1 MQKYVTLFPFDQYWW
16 FYAAFS
22 VFVVFLLLIDL
33 VVFHRKAH
41 RVTLREAGVW
51 SAVWVS
57 LALLFNVGLYF
68 YSVWQLPQDPRLA
81 AIAGFDPQ
89 AAARRVSLEFLAG
102 YLVEWSLSIDNLF
115 VFLVVF
121 GFFAIPPAY
130 QHRILFYG
138 ILGAIILRGLFIAIG
153 TALMRFHWVI
163 YVFGAFLIFTGLRMI
178 FGQEKQLEPDKNPV
192 IRLFRRWVPVT
203 AQFEG
208 QNFFVRVKGVLHAT
222 PLFVTLL
229 FVEMTDLVFAVDSVP
244 AILALTREPLIV
256 FTSNVFAV
264 LGLRSMYFLLAGV
277 ADKFHLLKYG
287 LGIVL
292 VFVGL
297 KMIWLNDLFGGHF
310 PIGWSLGI
318 IAGVIGSSVILSLV
332 FPKKHEAV
340 SCSAD

>member
-1 MQKYVTLFPFDQYWW
+1 MPKHVTLFPFDQYWW

-22 VFVVFLLLIDL
+22 VFVIFLLLIDL

-51 SAVWVS
+51 SAVWVL

-68 YSVWQLPQDPRLA
+68 YAVWQLPQDPRLA
-81 AIAGFDPQ
+81 AVAGFDPQ

-264 LGLRSMYFLLAGV
+264 LGLRSMFFLLAGV

-332 FPKKHEAV
+332 FPKKQEAV

>member
-1 MQKYVTLFPFDQYWW
+1 MPKYVTLFPFDQYWW

-41 RVTLREAGVW
+41 RVTLREAGAW

-68 YSVWQLPQDPRLA
+68 YAVWRLPQDPRLA
-81 AIAGFDPQ
+81 AVAGFDPQ

-208 QNFFVRVKGVLHAT
+208 QNFFVRVQGVLHVT

-318 IAGVIGSSVILSLV
+318 IAGVIASSVILSLV
-332 FPKKHEAV
+332 FPKKQEAV
-340 SCSAD
+340 GCSAD

>member
-1 MQKYVTLFPFDQYWW
+1 MPKHVTLFPFDQYWW

-22 VFVVFLLLIDL
+22 VFVIFLLLIDL

-68 YSVWQLPQDPRLA
+68 YAVWQLPQDPRLA
-81 AIAGFDPQ
+81 AVAGFDPQ

-178 FGQEKQLEPDKNPV
+178 FGREKQLEPDKNPV

-264 LGLRSMYFLLAGV
+264 LGLRSMFFLLAGV
-277 ADKFHLLKYG
+277 ADRFHLLKYG

-318 IAGVIGSSVILSLV
+318 IAGVIGGSVILSLV
-332 FPKKHEAV
+332 FPKKQEAV

>member
-1 MQKYVTLFPFDQYWW
+1 MPKYVTLFPFEQYWW

-22 VFVVFLLLIDL
+22 VFVIFLLLIDL

-68 YSVWQLPQDPRLA
+68 YAVWQLPQDPRLA
-81 AIAGFDPQ
+81 AVAGFDPQ

-192 IRLFRRWVPVT
+192 IRMFRRWVPVT

-332 FPKKHEAV
+332 FPKKQEAV

>member
-121 GFFAIPPAY
+121 SFFAIPPAY

-244 AILALTREPLIV
+244 AILAITREPLIV

-340 SCSAD
+340 NCSAD